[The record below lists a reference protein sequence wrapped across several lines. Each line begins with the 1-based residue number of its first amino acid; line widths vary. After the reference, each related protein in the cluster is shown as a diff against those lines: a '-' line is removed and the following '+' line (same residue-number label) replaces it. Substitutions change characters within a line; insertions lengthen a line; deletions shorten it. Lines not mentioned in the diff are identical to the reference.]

1 MKSRLIHTTAASL
14 VAALLAAAVPAPA
27 TAAEAGQP
35 RAVTMRTRT
44 MGTWASLTLVTAD
57 SAAVADLARD
67 ALLEFHRVDSLMTN
81 WTDISEVARLNREAT
96 AGPVNVQPEVAE
108 VLRTAVRI
116 GRDSGGAFDLSVE
129 PLVRLW
135 GFLGGTPQV
144 PGDAAID
151 ATRRLVGWQHVS
163 IDTVAGT
170 LALSGPGVRIDL
182 GGIAKGY
189 GVDLV
194 AARLRAAGVEDALVD
209 LSGNMMALGSPPGRP
224 AWTIGIRD
232 PGDAERHLGTL
243 KLTGTAVA
251 TSGSYEQFVAAGG
264 RRYGHILD
272 PRTGWPAEGLLSVT
286 VVTARAV
293 DADAWATALF
303 VLGPDAARATA
314 AARADLAAVLL
325 QQDAEGRLILWVES
339 ALVDRFTPAAGLE
352 TILTIRTF

>member
-1 MKSRLIHTTAASL
+1 MKSRFIHTLAASL
-14 VAALLAAAVPAPA
+14 VAALLAAVVPEPAV
-27 TAAEAGQP
+27 AAGED

-44 MGTWASLTLVTAD
+44 MGTWASVTLVTSD
-57 SAAVADLARD
+57 SAAVAGLARD

-96 AGPVNVQPEVAE
+96 AGPVTVQPEVAD

-135 GFLGGTPQV
+135 GFLGGTPHV
-144 PGDAAID
+144 PETASID
-151 ATRRLVGWQHVS
+151 ATRRLVGWNHVRV
-163 IDTVAGT
+163 DTVAGT
-170 LALSGPGVRIDL
+170 LALSEPGVRIDL

-194 AARLRAAGVEDALVD
+194 AAHLRASGVSDALVD
-209 LSGNMMALGSPPGRP
+209 LSGNMMTLGSPPGRP

-232 PGDAERHLGTL
+232 PADAERYLGTL
-243 KLTGTAVA
+243 KLTDTAVA
-251 TSGSYEQFVAAGG
+251 TSGNYEQFVDAGG

-272 PRTGWPAEGLLSVT
+272 PRTGWPAAGLLSVT

-303 VLGPDAARATA
+303 VLGPDAARTTA
-314 AARADLAAVLL
+314 AARDDLAVVLL
-325 QQDAEGRLILWVES
+325 QQGDDGRLILWVES
-339 ALVDRFTPAAGLE
+339 ALRDRFTPAAGLE
-352 TILTIRTF
+352 ASLTIRTF